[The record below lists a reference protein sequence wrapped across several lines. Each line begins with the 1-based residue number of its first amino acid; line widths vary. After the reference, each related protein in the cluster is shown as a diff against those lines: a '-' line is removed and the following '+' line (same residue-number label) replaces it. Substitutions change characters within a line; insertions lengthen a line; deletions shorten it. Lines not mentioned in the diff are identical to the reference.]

1 MAATPGR
8 FLSWQDHLFNP
19 TNEWEDRG
27 GAMLTPEYQ
36 AVFWPKMGF
45 LVSLD
50 DSHRDICVAAMI
62 VRLM

>member
-27 GAMLTPEYQ
+27 GAMATREYE
-36 AVFWPKMGF
+36 ALVRPKMGL
-45 LVSLD
+45 LVSL
-50 DSHRDICVAAMI
+50 DSHRDICVGVMV
-62 VRLM
+62 VRLI